1 MDLLQYDD
9 GTGRSVPTTPSQVSP
24 PAEAIDQEQHGNIDL
39 LDLVEERH
47 MLRDELFDVQPSSS
61 DGHSHR
67 TGGDVPAITITS
79 VLDSSL
85 DSPMEQQEA
94 ESDNVALQED
104 FEQSQDGSN
113 EQVHSLPP
121 TRTESSVTSSDED
134 KIDLGASTSDLVPQQ
149 PSTSSSSRPT
159 SPSPSNSNAPSAES
173 GDAHAQQPQ
182 QHRVRPTPIIWDQPT
197 SSSSVPPAQRVT
209 RGRGVSPAMGRVP
222 PQLHIASDPSGGL
235 GNVGM
240 RGGFRQLR
248 GAVPQQ
254 SARRSRPHGR
264 GGPPGRGGGAGRGAF

>member
-1 MDLLQYDD
+1 MLSYGRQQPLTPTFHSQHYGDDIDDSIVPSTPTLVVPRRADGFAEAVSSPHIPSQRLFTFGPPSDTTTGAGSSGLDDTRMDLLQYDD

-67 TGGDVPAITITS
+67 AGGDVPAITITS

-134 KIDLGASTSDLVPQQ
+134 KIDLGASTSDLVP
-149 PSTSSSSRPT
+149 
-159 SPSPSNSNAPSAES
+159 
-173 GDAHAQQPQ
+173 
-182 QHRVRPTPIIWDQPT
+182 
-197 SSSSVPPAQRVT
+197 
-209 RGRGVSPAMGRVP
+209 
-222 PQLHIASDPSGGL
+222 
-235 GNVGM
+235 
-240 RGGFRQLR
+240 
-248 GAVPQQ
+248 
-254 SARRSRPHGR
+254 
-264 GGPPGRGGGAGRGAF
+264 